1 MSGGHNG
8 TSGIEEMIV
17 IVANSLPDAV
27 RGKLKLWFVEPRPN
41 VFVSG
46 IKDNLADRVVELVQ
60 KHCPAESG
68 ILIFKEI
75 AAPPFYEII
84 VKGSPGKN
92 ISVISGFQLI
102 CEPEK

>member
-1 MSGGHNG
+1 
-8 TSGIEEMIV
+8 MIV
-17 IVANSLPDAV
+17 IVANTLPDAV
-27 RGKLKLWFVEPRPN
+27 RGKLKLWFVEPRAN

-46 IKDNLADRVVELVQ
+46 VKDNLADRVVELVL

-75 AAPPFYEII
+75 ADPPFYEII
-84 VKGSPGKN
+84 VRGRPGKD

-102 CEPEK
+102 CEQKSTDAV

>member
-1 MSGGHNG
+1 
-8 TSGIEEMIV
+8 MIV

-27 RGKLKLWFVEPRPN
+27 RGKLKLWFVEPRAN

-46 IKDNLADRVVELVQ
+46 IKDSLADRVVELVLS
-60 KHCPAESG
+60 HCTEESG

-84 VKGSPGKN
+84 VRGHPGKD

-102 CEPEK
+102 YEPNITDAV

>member
-1 MSGGHNG
+1 
-8 TSGIEEMIV
+8 MIV
-17 IVANSLPDAV
+17 IVANDLPDAV
-27 RGKLKLWFVEPRPN
+27 RGKLKLWFVEPRAN

-46 IKDNLADRVVELVQ
+46 IKDALADRVVELVL
-60 KHCPAESG
+60 KHCREESG

-84 VKGSPGKN
+84 VKGHPGKN

-102 CEPEK
+102 CEQEKPGVV